1 MEPRGPAAY
10 AAEFIGTLFLV
21 FFITAVLTVSVGLG
35 YNDFAVIGLLHAFV
49 LMMLIQ
55 TLGGTSGGHFN
66 PAVTTAL
73 AALRKISAADAV
85 TYICLQ
91 ISGGILGAGLTRLL
105 FLDEGKGGHYG
116 ATTISDKILQGKPL
130 PGLVC
135 EVIGTFVLMWAIMG
149 VAVNERGARDWAGF
163 VIGATLGFAVMV
175 FGPVTGAGFNPARSI
190 GPAIVS
196 FHGAWSDFW
205 IYIVG
210 PVVGALLAAF
220 AYRAIVLDPQD
231 REGVRPVDKLA

>member
-1 MEPRGPAAY
+1 MLSVYNSDGG
-10 AAEFIGTLFLV
+10 IGYVDWT
-21 FFITAVLTVSVGLG
+21 
-35 YNDFAVIGLLHAFV
+35 VIGLVHAFL

-73 AALRKISAADAV
+73 AALRKISPADAV
-85 TYICLQ
+85 TYVCLQ
-91 ISGGILGAGLTRLL
+91 LTGGILGALVTRLL
-105 FLDEGKGGHYG
+105 FSDEGKPGHYG
-116 ATTISDKILQGKPL
+116 ATTVSEKVLQGKPL

-175 FGPVTGAGFNPARSI
+175 FGPVTGAGFNPARSL

-196 FHGAWSDFW
+196 GHGAWADFW

-210 PVVGALLAAF
+210 PLVGAALAAF
-220 AYRAIVLDPQD
+220 AYKAIVLDPQD